1 MHGWH
6 FGFGFRFC
14 VGTEVTKGRGGGQP
28 NDLDWWMEGGCMIV
42 YGHMGLMLSIICTTN
57 RLNIRKFE

>member
-28 NDLDWWMEGGCMIV
+28 NDLDWWMDGRRVHDCIWP
-42 YGHMGLMLSIICTTN
+42 YGINVVNNMYY
-57 RLNIRKFE
+57 

>member
-14 VGTEVTKGRGGGQP
+14 VGTEVTKGRGVVNPMIWTGG
-28 NDLDWWMEGGCMIV
+28 WMEGGCMIV

-57 RLNIRKFE
+57 KL